1 MDLVPRR
8 FVMKRIFLALSALS
22 LLVILASCTKAQA
35 NTVANALS
43 QEVTVTDQETIDS
56 LESKISDL
64 EDALNSIKEKEEVEQ
79 TKVSYEESY
88 IRITEPKD
96 GAEKYLYNVTNVDDV
111 KLTFKGE
118 VSSNCKSIRV
128 LWAPESDS
136 FIQYYLE
143 GRTSKLNGI
152 KVDDFVLKQF
162 KPGDRTFIYN
172 VGGKLDNLQQG
183 TNHYR
188 FIATFNDGSQKS
200 YSMSYYVYCGGAAEK
215 AKPVIYLYPK
225 KKQDV
230 TVSVAPEGGVTESI
244 PEMGKAW
251 KVTAWPDGK
260 IVEKKSGKE
269 YPYLFWESK
278 DNDTP
283 IDLSEGFVVKTSE
296 LKAFFEQKLSIL
308 GLNQKEIADFNEYWI
323 PEMQGKAYVFINFY
337 TKERIDREAPLTVS
351 PKPDTVIR
359 VYFDHIKLDTPF
371 EVPEQQLEPAGRQG
385 FAVVEW
391 GGRRYK

>member
-1 MDLVPRR
+1 LKKILPVLSVLL
-8 FVMKRIFLALSALS
+8 FTALI
-22 LLVILASCTKAQA
+22 VSCTKAQA

-43 QEVTVTDQETIDS
+43 QEVQIADQETIDS
-56 LESKISDL
+56 LESKISEL
-64 EDALNSIKEKEEVEQ
+64 ENTLNTMKEIEETQV
-79 TKVSYEESY
+79 TKISYEDSY
-88 IRITEPKD
+88 IRITEPSD
-96 GAEKYLYNVTNVDDV
+96 GSEKYLYNVTNVDDV

-118 VSSNCKSIRV
+118 VSANCKSIRV

-136 FIQYYLE
+136 FIQYHLE
-143 GRTSKLNGI
+143 GRKEKLGNV

-172 VGGKLDNLQQG
+172 VGGKLDNLIQG
-183 TNHYR
+183 SNFYR

-200 YSMSYYVYCGGAAEK
+200 YSMTYYVYCGGAAEK
-215 AKPVIYLYPK
+215 AKPVIYLYPT

-244 PEMGKAW
+244 PEMGKEW

-260 IVEKKSGKE
+260 IVEKKSKQE

-278 DNDTP
+278 DTDIP
-283 IDLSEGFVVKTSE
+283 INLSEGFVVATSE
-296 LKAFFEQKLSIL
+296 LKPFFEQKLSIL
-308 GLNQKEIADFNEYWI
+308 GLNKKEIDDFNEYWI
-323 PEMQGKAYVFINFY
+323 PEMQGKPYVFISFY
-337 TKERIDREAPLTVS
+337 TKERIDREAPLKVS

-359 VYFDHIKLDTPF
+359 VYFDHLKIDQPF
-371 EVPEQQLEPAGRQG
+371 DVPEQQLEPAGRQG

>member
-8 FVMKRIFLALSALS
+8 FVMKRIFLALTGLS

-35 NTVANALS
+35 STVANALS

-64 EDALNSIKEKEEVEQ
+64 EDALNSIKEKEEVQQ

-111 KLTFKGE
+111 KLTFTGE
-118 VSSNCKSIRV
+118 VSANCKSIRV
-128 LWAPESDS
+128 LWAPESES

>member
-8 FVMKRIFLALSALS
+8 FVMKKILLALSALS

-323 PEMQGKAYVFINFY
+323 PEMQGKDYVFINFY

-359 VYFDHIKLDTPF
+359 VYFDHIKLDSPI